1 MTRRGYV
8 FVTVV
13 GAQVTAMLACID
25 PAPRLVWNATASA
38 PIGLY
43 AVSPGASPIVR
54 DLALV
59 MPDARLAHWLA
70 RRQALPLGVPLIKHV
85 AATAG
90 QMVCRSGVTI
100 TIDHRAVARARIRD
114 TAGRPLPVWSGCRR
128 LGSGEIML
136 LNAAVEDSLDGRYF
150 GPLPAEGVIGTV
162 RPILT
167 RANSGAPFRRYG
179 WKP

>member
-8 FVTVV
+8 FVTIVA
-13 GAQVTAMLACID
+13 AQVTALLACID

-43 AVSPGASPIVR
+43 AVSPGASPIVG

-70 RRQALPLGVPLIKHV
+70 RRHALPLGVPLIKHV

-90 QMVCRSGVTI
+90 QTVCRSGVTI
-100 TIDHRAVARARIRD
+100 LIDGRPVARARAHD
-114 TAGRPLPVWSGCRR
+114 TAGRPLPVWAGCRR

-136 LNAAVEDSLDGRYF
+136 LNAAVEDSFDGRYF
-150 GPLPAEGVIGTV
+150 GPLSAEGLIGTV
-162 RPILT
+162 RPMLT
-167 RANSGAPFRRYG
+167 RADSGAPFVWHG
-179 WKP
+179 WRP

>member
-8 FVTVV
+8 FITVV
-13 GAQVTAMLACID
+13 AAQVTVILACID

-43 AVSPGASPIVR
+43 AVSPGASPSVG

-59 MPDARLAHWLA
+59 MPDRHLAHWLA
-70 RRQALPLGVPLIKHV
+70 RRHALPLGVPLIKHV

-90 QMVCRSGVTI
+90 QTVCRSGVTI
-100 TIDHRAVARARIRD
+100 TIDHRAVAKARIRD

-128 LGSGEIML
+128 LGSRGIML

-150 GPLPAEGVIGTV
+150 GPLSATGVIGTV
-162 RPILT
+162 RPMLT
-167 RANSGAPFRRYG
+167 RANSGAPFLWHG

>member
-8 FVTVV
+8 FVTIVA
-13 GAQVTAMLACID
+13 AQVTALLACID

-43 AVSPGASPIVR
+43 AVSSGASPSVG

-59 MPDARLAHWLA
+59 MPDRHLAHWLA
-70 RRQALPLGVPLIKHV
+70 RRHALPLGVPLIKHV

-90 QMVCRSGVTI
+90 QTVCRSGVTI
-100 TIDHRAVARARIRD
+100 MIDRRPVASARTHDR
-114 TAGRPLPVWSGCRR
+114 AGRQLPVWSGCRR

-150 GPLPAEGVIGTV
+150 GPLSAQGVIGTV

-167 RANSGAPFRRYG
+167 RANSGAPFVWHG